1 MAVIPTRD
9 FSEGKFLVF
18 GTANGMVKKTEF
30 KDYDTTIK
38 AAGLVA
44 IKIRKGDELVQ
55 VRLTSG
61 KDDIIMVSKS
71 GHAARFNEKLA
82 RPMGRGTA
90 GVKGMNVSEKG
101 NRGALAGRRPRRR
114 RAVRRHRERLR
125 QAHADRRVPG
135 QGPRHQGRADG
146 RS

>member
-18 GTANGMVKKTEF
+18 GTKNGMVKKTLF
-30 KDYDTTIK
+30 KDYDTAIK

-55 VRLTSG
+55 VRQTSG

-71 GHAARFNEKLA
+71 GHAVRFNEKLA

-90 GVKGMNVSEKG
+90 GVKGMNVSDKG
-101 NRGALAGRRPRRR
+101 NQRPLAGRSIRRT
-114 RAVRRHRERLR
+114 RAASCL
-125 QAHADRRVPG
+125 
-135 QGPRHQGRADG
+135 
-146 RS
+146 S